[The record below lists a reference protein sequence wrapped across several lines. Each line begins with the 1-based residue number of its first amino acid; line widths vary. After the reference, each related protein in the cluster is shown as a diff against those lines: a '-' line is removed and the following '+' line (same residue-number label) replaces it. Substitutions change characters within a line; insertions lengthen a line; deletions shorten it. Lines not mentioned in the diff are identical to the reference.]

1 MHAADKVRIVEN
13 RRQDHL
19 APVALYLG
27 ISFEGVG
34 QIGRLGRD
42 AAVEL
47 HEVLQFAL
55 QLAVLLAFGR
65 IDLLDARAEIG
76 DILFERFQ
84 QQVERFAVRLLEMA
98 RLLAQNIVGE
108 VAELHAQ
115 QLLGLLPLGFA
126 LPDLAFQRLGCRFG
140 FGARFDQRA
149 NLGFGPLARHARLP
163 FGRGQPLFRFGGVP
177 FGDLARRSGIGRN
190 RFRPRPRY
198 DGCNATAARR
208 RGNQNQ
214 QCLHTKANVRNR
226 MRSGKRSPPKKLKIG
241 IIRIIRH
248 EETRKRLHTAALPR
262 RAGRDLRVRRPP
274 FRPAAQTLP
283 LGNVQINL
291 TLPSLIRIFAK
302 TKLRRRRAAFRNR
315 LRTQLGTVFVP
326 IIRLCNAL
334 SPPPCFRPISAT
346 STATRG

>member
-13 RRQDHL
+13 RRQNHL
-19 APVALYLG
+19 APVALHLG
-27 ISFEGVG
+27 IPFEGVG

-42 AAVEL
+42 AAVKL

-98 RLLAQNIVGE
+98 RLFAQNIVGE

-149 NLGFGPLARHARLP
+149 DLGFGPLAS
-163 FGRGQPLFRFGGVP
+163 
-177 FGDLARRSGIGRN
+177 DMSK
-190 RFRPRPRY
+190 
-198 DGCNATAARR
+198 TAAPR
-208 RGNQNQ
+208 
-214 QCLHTKANVRNR
+214 
-226 MRSGKRSPPKKLKIG
+226 
-241 IIRIIRH
+241 
-248 EETRKRLHTAALPR
+248 TAACR
-262 RAGRDLRVRRPP
+262 
-274 FRPAAQTLP
+274 
-283 LGNVQINL
+283 
-291 TLPSLIRIFAK
+291 
-302 TKLRRRRAAFRNR
+302 
-315 LRTQLGTVFVP
+315 
-326 IIRLCNAL
+326 
-334 SPPPCFRPISAT
+334 SAT
-346 STATRG
+346 SHAVAASAAAVFARNHDTTAAMQPPTAAAAIRINNVSIRRQMYEIGCVPASVRPRRN